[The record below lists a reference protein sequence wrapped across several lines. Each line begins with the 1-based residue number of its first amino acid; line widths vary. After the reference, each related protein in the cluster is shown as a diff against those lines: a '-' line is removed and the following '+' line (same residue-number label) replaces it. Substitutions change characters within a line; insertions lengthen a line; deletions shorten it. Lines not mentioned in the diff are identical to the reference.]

1 MWCTA
6 SQNGIFGYLRCLP
19 CRQET
24 SEQSCIPRCALGKW
38 EWLYFYHPQ
47 SNDARRTISA
57 LCFLHQLH
65 WFFFEERCGRH
76 AADLSCT
83 NFYQETRG
91 TCGEAINTEVM
102 KIQKKPSP
110 ETETASLSYI
120 WNKRRCATRWS
131 AANAAS
137 SPGMAMANMSHPSM
151 TLSRRGSTAPANHG
165 QASTQRRK
173 DPHRPRKKVSCLA
186 EISACPISSSWSIS
200 WTDPWTC
207 FAGEAKAWIECKEI
221 TSFATIRLK
230 ELTTSRK

>member
-1 MWCTA
+1 
-6 SQNGIFGYLRCLP
+6 
-19 CRQET
+19 
-24 SEQSCIPRCALGKW
+24 
-38 EWLYFYHPQ
+38 
-47 SNDARRTISA
+47 
-57 LCFLHQLH
+57 
-65 WFFFEERCGRH
+65 
-76 AADLSCT
+76 
-83 NFYQETRG
+83 
-91 TCGEAINTEVM
+91 M

-110 ETETASLSYI
+110 ETETASWSYI

-137 SPGMAMANMSHPSM
+137 SPGMAVANMSHPSM

-230 ELTTSRK
+230 ELTLWENNVCLCYLLIISNFCLCYQLVLISGFYKNPIKHCSVCWNHCSAEDSN